1 MQKISPATVVA
12 AKPKKGEPAPLA
24 SALWEANRIEA
35 LRSYYI
41 LDTPQEEAFN
51 NLVRLAAYICGTPI
65 SLVSLID
72 SNRQWIKARTGPVEM
87 GDTPRD
93 VTFCQH
99 AMLSEDVLEIR
110 DPQSNP
116 LFKHYPSVTGDA
128 SIRFYAGAPLTTP
141 DGMPLGT
148 ICTIDTEPRTL
159 TEQQRDALR
168 ILAKEVMSHLE
179 LRRARQQLEL
189 EQQKMEGLLRMANDN
204 AQSMFVSSRNEIF
217 VKQDHKLVR
226 VHTDDIRYVE
236 ALGDYVNIYTSRE
249 RYTVYSTMK
258 ELEAKLPV
266 REFARIHRKYIV
278 CLDRITAIEGD
289 AVQIDTGRSSDRAAS
304 PPLIPIGNSYKSVL
318 LSRLNLI

>member
-1 MQKISPATVVA
+1 MQKHNTATSSIAKRRKGTVA
-12 AKPKKGEPAPLA
+12 
-24 SALWEANRIEA
+24 SSTWEAERMEA

-41 LDTPQEEAFN
+41 LDTPPEEAFN

-72 SNRQWIKARTGPVEM
+72 SDRQWIKACTGPIDVVENH
-87 GDTPRD
+87 RD
-93 VTFCQH
+93 VSFCQH
-99 AMLSEDVLEIR
+99 AMLAEDVYEIHEPQL
-110 DPQSNP
+110 DPVFQN
-116 LFKHYPSVTGDA
+116 YPGVAGEMGV
-128 SIRFYAGAPLTTP
+128 RFYAGVPLLTP

-159 TEQQRDALR
+159 TEQQREALR

-179 LRRARQQLEL
+179 LRRARQQLEQ
-189 EQQKMEGLLRMANDN
+189 EQHKLEGLLRMANDN
-204 AQSMFVSSRNEIF
+204 AQSMFVGSRTEIF
-217 VKQDHKLVR
+217 VKQEHKLVR

-289 AVQIDTGRSSDRAAS
+289 AVQIDTGRSQERT
-304 PPLIPIGNSYKSVL
+304 PIPTLIPIGNSYKAVL

>member
-1 MQKISPATVVA
+1 MQKINTTTFPP
-12 AKPKKGEPAPLA
+12 KLKKGETALPASP
-24 SALWEANRIEA
+24 LWEADRLEA

-41 LDTPQEEAFN
+41 LDTPPEEAFN

-72 SNRQWIKARTGPVEM
+72 SDRQWIKAHTGPI
-87 GDTPRD
+87 DITAAPRD
-93 VTFCQH
+93 VSFCQH
-99 AMLSEDVLEIR
+99 AMLAEDVLEIR
-110 DPQSNP
+110 DPQLNP
-116 LFKHYPSVTGDA
+116 LFKHYPGVANDPGV
-128 SIRFYAGAPLTTP
+128 RFYAGAPLITP

-179 LRRARQQLEL
+179 LRRARQQLEI
-189 EQQKMEGLLRMANDN
+189 EQHKMEGLLRMANDK
-204 AQSMFVSSRNEIF
+204 AQSMFVSRHEIF
-217 VKQDHKLVR
+217 VKQEHKLVR
-226 VHTDDIRYVE
+226 VHTEDIRYVE

-258 ELEAKLPV
+258 ELEAKLPA

-289 AVQIDTGRSSDRAAS
+289 AVQIDTGRSHDRS
-304 PPLIPIGNSYKSVL
+304 PIPAVIPIGNSYKAIL

>member
-1 MQKISPATVVA
+1 MLPTRHKKSEA
-12 AKPKKGEPAPLA
+12 APVA
-24 SALWEANRIEA
+24 SAVWEADRMEA

-41 LDTPQEEAFN
+41 LDTPPEEAFN

-72 SNRQWIKARTGPVEM
+72 SKRQWVKARTGPIDVI
-87 GDTPRD
+87 DAPRD
-93 VTFCQH
+93 VSFCQH
-99 AMLSEDVLEIR
+99 AMMGEDVLEIR
-110 DPQSNP
+110 DPQLNP
-116 LFKHYPSVTGDA
+116 LFKDYPGVANDPGV
-128 SIRFYAGAPLTTP
+128 RFYAGAPLTTP

-148 ICTIDTEPRTL
+148 ICAIDTEPRTL

-189 EQQKMEGLLRMANDN
+189 EQQKMDGLLRMANDN
-204 AQSMFVSSRNEIF
+204 AQSMFVSSRHEIF

-289 AVQIDTGRSSDRAAS
+289 AVQIDTGRSQDRS
-304 PPLIPIGNSYKSVL
+304 PIPALIPIGNSYKAVL